1 MQPERAS
8 TSHVILCFNSGSSSV
23 KFALYRLG
31 EVEEVQ
37 LAHGAVERIGLA
49 GGHLWI
55 RGMDN
60 AALVDVHRDFPEHAA
75 AAEGIFVAA
84 KDLGLPPPV
93 AVGHRVVHGGPDHTA
108 PERVDAPL
116 LAALRRLVALAPTND
131 RESGGK
137 MTAAP
142 LPARTQRGMEEG
154 DICRANTSI
163 SFGMGRR
170 PGVSADSTP
179 A

>member
-49 GGHLWI
+49 SGHLWI

-116 LAALRRLVALAPTND
+116 LAAPAGRLGA
-131 RESGGK
+131 
-137 MTAAP
+137 
-142 LPARTQRGMEEG
+142 PARAECHPGHRGG
-154 DICRANTSI
+154 GGALSRAAT
-163 SFGMGRR
+163 G
-170 PGVSADSTP
+170 GVF
-179 A
+179 